1 MMHRHRGF
9 QGFLFVTLLL
19 VIQPGSGRADLGEY
33 LSKNRYRPVTLK
45 QLSTLSRYDHLIKYY
60 TSFSY
65 FKPRHKV
72 SPDFIRALIL
82 AESGGNPQAVSNRN
96 ARGLGQL
103 LLPTARRAGRELAGS
118 RTVFRHV
125 SRRQLAD
132 LQAEDLHDP
141 AVNILLTC
149 YLVAKYNY
157 RFDGR
162 LDLVLSAWNAGEHTP
177 SLAYGRHADYE
188 ETKELI
194 GRVNSYYR
202 FLLGNRRQR

>member
-1 MMHRHRGF
+1 M
-9 QGFLFVTLLL
+9 LFTLL
-19 VIQPGSGRADLGEY
+19 IASQPVQGWADLGEY
-33 LSKNRYRPVTLK
+33 LAKNRYQPITRR
-45 QLSTLSRYDHLIKYY
+45 QLSSLSRYDHLITYF
-60 TSFSY
+60 TGFSY
-65 FKPRHKV
+65 FLPHHKV
-72 SPDFIRALIL
+72 SPNFVRALIL
-82 AESGGNPQAVSNRN
+82 AESGGNPLAVSNRN

-125 SRRQLAD
+125 SRKQLAD
-132 LQAEDLHDP
+132 LKSEDLHDP

-162 LDLVLSAWNAGEHTP
+162 LELVLSAWNAGEHTP
-177 SLAYGRHADYE
+177 SLAYGRHTDYE

-202 FLLGNRRQR
+202 FLLGNRLQR

>member
-1 MMHRHRGF
+1 MKRSRGF
-9 QGFLFVTLLL
+9 FSFLLVTLLL
-19 VIQPGSGRADLGEY
+19 VILPGAGRADLGEY
-33 LSKNRYRPVTLK
+33 LSKNRYRPVTLR
-45 QLSTLSRYDHLIKYY
+45 QLSALSRYDHLISYF

-65 FKPRHKV
+65 FRPRHKV

-82 AESGGNPQAVSNRN
+82 AESGGNPLAVSNRN

-132 LQAEDLHDP
+132 LKAEDLHDP